1 MNIFNKY
8 KHNSHFIAAL
18 GTLAFY
24 GLFIVLLFMKPFGD
38 SSAIDPENAADQEVP
53 IIFQKDLIQ
62 DNNTTPPPENTQ
74 NTSNV
79 STKETQQAKE
89 MPDAGDVDKEPQ
101 SEEINTIP
109 AKQDSVLVADIK
121 KIMEDIKY
129 TDPDDSIQKKL
140 AKIKEPQQTQ
150 KEKNE
155 IALSSFEDKKFYYDN
170 YRAIQSFKKVYPY
183 VQKTK
188 DIIIKLNA
196 QLSKIKSNK
205 EKHILIKQTEKELY
219 LQFEKDVRNMSTSQ
233 GKLLLKLIARETDQ
247 TAFGLIKTYK
257 GVIPATFWYGVGLF
271 FHENMKAQY
280 DSLGEDAQLEKIVQK
295 YKIGKI

>member
-18 GTLAFY
+18 GTLAIF
-24 GLFIVLLFMKPFGD
+24 GLFIVLLFTKPFGN
-38 SSAIDPENAADQEVP
+38 SSVADQDIADQEVP

-62 DNNTTPPPENTQ
+62 DNNTTPPPANTQ

-79 STKETQQAKE
+79 STKGTQVKE
-89 MPDAGDVDKEPQ
+89 MPGAADVDKEPQ
-101 SEEINTIP
+101 SEEVNTIP
-109 AKQDSVLVADIK
+109 AKQDSEIVADIK
-121 KIMEDIKY
+121 KIMADIKY
-129 TDPDDSIQKKL
+129 TDPDDSIQKEL
-140 AKIKEPQQTQ
+140 AKTKDIQPTQ
-150 KEKNE
+150 KEKND
-155 IALSSFEDKKFYYDN
+155 IAQSSFEDRKFYYDN

-188 DIIIKLNA
+188 DIIIKLNN
-196 QLSKIKSNK
+196 QLAKIKSNK
-205 EKHILIKQTEKELY
+205 ERHVLIKQTEKELFA
-219 LQFEKDVRNMSTSQ
+219 QFEKDVRGMSTSQ

-247 TAFGLIKTYK
+247 TAFGIIKTYK

-280 DSLGEDAQLEKIVQK
+280 DSLGEDAELEKIVKK
-295 YKIGKI
+295 YKIGKL

>member
-38 SSAIDPENAADQEVP
+38 SSAIDQDKADQEVP

-62 DNNTTPPPENTQ
+62 DNNTTPPPSNAQ

-79 STKETQQAKE
+79 STKETQARE

-109 AKQDSVLVADIK
+109 AKQDSVLIADIK
-121 KIMEDIKY
+121 KIMEDIKF
-129 TDPDDSIQKKL
+129 TDPTDSIQKKL
-140 AKIKEPQQTQ
+140 AKTKDLQQTQ
-150 KEKNE
+150 KEKNDFAQ
-155 IALSSFEDKKFYYDN
+155 ISFEDRKFYYDN

-196 QLSKIKSNK
+196 QLATIKSNK
-205 EKHILIKQTEKELY
+205 ERHLLIKQTEKELY
-219 LQFEKDVRNMSTSQ
+219 VQFEKDVRNMSTSQ

-247 TAFGLIKTYK
+247 TAFGIIKTYK
-257 GVIPATFWYGVGLF
+257 GVIPATFWYGVGLI

-295 YKIGKI
+295 YKIGKL